1 MTLWGAVIDPEKY
14 QPYALPVPGSADSS
28 TRPIVGQPMPTPGAS
43 GAPGTPGATGIPGD
57 SASRRTVGPMLC
69 GGLVTALYFWAF

>member
-14 QPYALPVPGSADSS
+14 QPYALPVPGSADGSN
-28 TRPIVGQPMPTPGAS
+28 RPIVGQPMPTPGAS
-43 GAPGTPGATGIPGD
+43 GAPGTPGAGD

-69 GGLVTALYFWAF
+69 GGLVTALYFGAF